1 MLACLETF
9 LRGNSNS
16 QAVVWICKQWN
27 FWCHNILWKLAL
39 SPGFQIAAPL
49 RKLLRIMS
57 LCQVEK
63 TLFWIVGLEVLL
75 KIYLS
80 SKKKLFCQLS
90 TSYLNCFIL
99 VLVMMSGTLVSQHS
113 LKTHNP
119 LRRAFHSLS
128 PGFQIAA
135 PLRELLRIMSLFQV
149 EKTLFWTVGLEV
161 LLKIY
166 LSKKRNCFVDWVHYT
181 WIFLSLF
188 LWWWVVLW
196 CCKLCF
202 SRKLWCEH

>member
-63 TLFWIVGLEVLL
+63 TLFWIVDLEVLL

-80 SKKKLFCQLS
+80 NKKKLFCQLS
-90 TSYLNCFIL
+90 TSYLNCFYPCSCDDEWYFGVTTIFENSQSIKESIPFLESRFSNCGTFKGTFKNHEFIPGGENTVLNCGSGSISENLIIQKKKLFCRLSTLYLNFFIL
-99 VLVMMSGTLVSQHS
+99 VLVMMSGTLVLQ
-113 LKTHNP
+113 TM
-119 LRRAFHSLS
+119 F
-128 PGFQIAA
+128 
-135 PLRELLRIMSLFQV
+135 
-149 EKTLFWTVGLEV
+149 
-161 LLKIY
+161 
-166 LSKKRNCFVDWVHYT
+166 
-181 WIFLSLF
+181 
-188 LWWWVVLW
+188 
-196 CCKLCF
+196 
-202 SRKLWCEH
+202 